1 MLKLNLSH
9 LGALLLK
16 EAGQIISDKS
26 VLIVA
31 FFIPICLVLMYG
43 SGLRMDV
50 KPVSVVLV
58 TSQYDDFISKEIAFA
73 IAGSDYFTLTTVN
86 NAKDADAMLQKHEA
100 VAKITVPNN
109 FGQNIGHKHEPI
121 MLTING
127 KDASQANIARSYLEG
142 TLSMVLQ
149 SKDLWREVSYYTQ
162 QQSQESMISG
172 SAGPFTYQ
180 DISILSRNWF
190 NEGNNSTWYLMAG
203 QLVAVVTLMSAFMTS
218 IVIAR
223 EFERGTMDGLR
234 STNCTA
240 LEFLLSKIIPYY
252 ILSVMGASLSL
263 VLAFILYELPFRGSF
278 FLFVITVMVYL
289 YLTMM
294 IGLIISA
301 VTQNQFLASE
311 YAVIVSFLPSI
322 LLSGAL
328 FDLRSIP
335 YVINLI
341 AHVLPPVYAVESFK
355 ICILSGG
362 SADIVLRNLLIL
374 IGYSVLL
381 TFIGYKV
388 VAQQFSVKNKASAAS

>member
-1 MLKLNLSH
+1 MLKLNLNH
-9 LGALLLK
+9 LGALLIK
-16 EAGQIISDKS
+16 EAGQILSDKS

-31 FFIPICLVLMYG
+31 FFIPLCLVLMYG

-58 TSQYDDFISKEIAFA
+58 SSQYDDFVSKEVAFA
-73 IAGSDYFTLTTVN
+73 LSGSDYFTVTTVN
-86 NAKDADAMLQKHEA
+86 NDKDANELMERHEA
-100 VAKITVPNN
+100 VAKVSIPNN
-109 FGQNIGHKHEPI
+109 FGQNIGHGYEPI

-142 TLSMVLQ
+142 ALSMVLQ
-149 SKDLWREVSYYTQ
+149 SKDMWREVSYYTQ
-162 QQSQESMISG
+162 QQMYSTQLTG
-172 SAGPFTYQ
+172 STGPLTYT
-180 DISILSRNWF
+180 DISISSRSWF

-223 EFERGTMDGLR
+223 EFERGTMDGLL
-234 STNCTA
+234 STNCNA
-240 LEFLLSKIIPYY
+240 LEFLLSKIVPYY
-252 ILSVMGASLSL
+252 ILSIMGATLAL
-263 VLAFILYELPFRGSF
+263 ITAFILYELPFRGSF
-278 FLFVITVMVYL
+278 LLFILTIMVYL

-301 VTQNQFLASE
+301 LTQNQFLSSE

-335 YVINLI
+335 YIINLI

-362 SADIVLRNLLIL
+362 SADIVWRNLAIL
-374 IGYSVLL
+374 LGYSALL
-381 TFIGYKV
+381 SWFGYKV
-388 VAQQFSVKNKASAAS
+388 VAKHFNVGRRK